1 MNTAAPR
8 ARPLVLIVEDDA
20 DSREMYAIALQMG
33 GFEVEA
39 AADAAT
45 AFDIAA
51 RVQPI
56 MIVTDFM
63 LRGSDNGAA
72 LCRKLHADPRTAG
85 IPVLVLTGSTRK
97 SDAEALLGAG
107 CGDIRTKPYLPE
119 ALVADVQ
126 RVAGPQRG
134 PHARAS

>member
-1 MNTAAPR
+1 MSTAPPR
-8 ARPLVLIVEDDA
+8 ARPLVLIVEDDV
-20 DSREMYAIALQMG
+20 DSREMYAFALEMG

-39 AADAAT
+39 AADAHS
-45 AFDIAA
+45 AFEIAA
-51 RVQPI
+51 GKQPI

-107 CGDIRTKPYLPE
+107 CGEIRTKPYLPD
-119 ALVADVQ
+119 ALVEEVQ
-126 RVAGPQRG
+126 RVAGRQPG

>member
-1 MNTAAPR
+1 MDNAAPR
-8 ARPLVLIVEDDA
+8 VRPLVLIVEDDA

-33 GFEVEA
+33 GFDVEA
-39 AADAAT
+39 AADAHT
-45 AFDIAA
+45 AFEIAA
-51 RVQPI
+51 GKQPI

-72 LCRKLHADPRTAG
+72 LCRKLHGDPRTAG

-107 CGDIRTKPYLPE
+107 CGDIRTKPYLPD

-126 RVAGPQRG
+126 RVAGPRG